1 VQPYIIFSLAR
12 TGSTTLIRILNR
24 RQGVRCFF
32 EPFNPTNRE
41 PQLGKCREMV
51 KQQGLAATVQWL
63 WTGCN
68 GFKHVW
74 KPGGWPFEDNPDLNR
89 QLLVE
94 MGAKIILLRRRN
106 ELQRAMSV
114 QISEQMNLWTP
125 NTAEDFRRIR
135 EHQFQ
140 ALDIGRL
147 RSEMTWAQENLEWA
161 RQQLRSAN
169 ACWREATYEDFFAP
183 GMKTEARLEAIQGV
197 LEFIEAGRASDRE
210 TVAMRTYLNPAV
222 TGFQNA
228 ESYTKISNIQE
239 VERELGCTE
248 TGFVFDGAQ
257 GESK

>member
-12 TGSTTLIRILNR
+12 TGSTTLIRTLNR
-24 RQGVRCFF
+24 RQGIRCAF

-41 PQLGKCREMV
+41 RELAKCREMV
-51 KQQGLAATVQWL
+51 KQQGLGATVQWL
-63 WTGCN
+63 WRGCN

-74 KPGGWPFEDNPDLNR
+74 KPGGWPFEENADLNR

-94 MGAKIILLRRRN
+94 MGARIVLLRRRN

-114 QISEQMNLWTP
+114 QISEQMDLWTP

-140 ALDIGRL
+140 ALDLGRL
-147 RSEMTWAQENLEWA
+147 RGEMAWARENLEWA
-161 RQQLRSAN
+161 RQHLRGVN
-169 ACWREATYEDFFAP
+169 ACWREAVYEDFFAP
-183 GMKTEARLEAIQGV
+183 GMKTEARLEAVQGV
-197 LEFIEAGRASDRE
+197 LEFIGGGRANERE

-228 ESYTKISNIQE
+228 ESYTKIPNIEE
-239 VERELGCTE
+239 VERELGCKE
-248 TGFVFDGAQ
+248 TGFVFDGAA
-257 GESK
+257 GAK